1 MCVCVSVCVRVGV
14 RVHVHVCACACVF
27 NGVCLHNLHQLFADE
42 ISLLVDVSS
51 GAAPRALLLT
61 LVTSQLG
68 SGALWTRANWLPQGT
83 C

>member
-1 MCVCVSVCVRVGV
+1 MEPALKCVCVC
-14 RVHVHVCACACVF
+14 
-27 NGVCLHNLHQLFADE
+27 VCLIECVYITCTKLFADE

-51 GAAPRALLLT
+51 RAAPRALLLT
-61 LVTSQLG
+61 LLTSQLG